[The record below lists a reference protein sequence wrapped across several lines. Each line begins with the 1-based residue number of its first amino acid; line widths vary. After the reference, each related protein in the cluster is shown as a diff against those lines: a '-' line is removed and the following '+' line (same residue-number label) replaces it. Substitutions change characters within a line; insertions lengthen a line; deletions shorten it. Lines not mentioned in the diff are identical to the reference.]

1 MRNYKLLF
9 LTFFI
14 FLFLE
19 KSIFSNDII
28 AFGTPLI
35 KIESSF
41 ESTNRYELNKSESTE
56 FVVAIGFDG
65 KNYLWKTRENKVL
78 KYSTKGAFHYFV
90 NEEGSGYI
98 KIGDLSKMGGAEKK
112 YLYLEHI
119 HLGFSTITYWGVVDS
134 FNMN

>member
-78 KYSTKGAFHYFV
+78 K
-90 NEEGSGYI
+90 
-98 KIGDLSKMGGAEKK
+98 
-112 YLYLEHI
+112 
-119 HLGFSTITYWGVVDS
+119 
-134 FNMN
+134 